1 MFTHAAGK
9 RNATLPNHCASRHGH
24 CRTLVFIERRVRS
37 GFIVG
42 LARCEP
48 SADKSSRRIREREA
62 VGSITAYGAD
72 SLRFTPAKANRQLTL
87 PLDEIASIDR
97 SKGRDHV
104 LGAAVGAVGGAIG
117 GVLLG
122 IACVSVCSDSHS
134 SDANLAPIGG
144 FVIGL
149 PAGTILGALVGIE
162 RWQRVRFR

>member
-1 MFTHAAGK
+1 MFTHAGEREMPHNRTIMRLVTAIS
-9 RNATLPNHCASRHGH
+9 ALLSLSSVASAQALLSDLPAASRVRIKAPG
-24 CRTLVFIERRVRS
+24 VF
-37 GFIVG
+37 
-42 LARCEP
+42 
-48 SADKSSRRIREREA
+48 EREA

>member
-1 MFTHAAGK
+1 MPNTRSIVHRVIAIAALFSVSSA
-9 RNATLPNHCASRHGH
+9 ATAQESLSHLPAGS
-24 CRTLVFIERRVRS
+24 RVRIKAP
-37 GFIVG
+37 GVF
-42 LARCEP
+42 
-48 SADKSSRRIREREA
+48 ERDV
-62 VGSITAYGAD
+62 VGSITAYVAD
-72 SLRFTPAKANRQLTL
+72 SLTVTQRKSNRQLTL